1 MRDERRI
8 FAGELADDGADTTGR
23 EVSLLELLSVVA
35 RDSVAALRTEA
46 GRNPYDRGLTD
57 LVGELSTRSEQFRT
71 WWAAHNVKF
80 HTTSTKTMCHP
91 AAGELELT
99 GEALTLPGDHGL
111 TIITYTVEP
120 HSASEQALNFLASW
134 SAQASPA
141 NPHESETLEETR

>member
-1 MRDERRI
+1 
-8 FAGELADDGADTTGR
+8 
-23 EVSLLELLSVVA
+23 VA
-35 RDSVAALRTEA
+35 RDCVAALRVEA
-46 GRNPYDRGLTD
+46 DRNPYDRGLTG

-80 HTTSTKTMCHP
+80 HTAAAKTLHHR
-91 AAGELELT
+91 AVGELELT

-111 TIITYTVEP
+111 TITTYTVEP

-141 NPHESETLEETR
+141 NPREPETIEETK